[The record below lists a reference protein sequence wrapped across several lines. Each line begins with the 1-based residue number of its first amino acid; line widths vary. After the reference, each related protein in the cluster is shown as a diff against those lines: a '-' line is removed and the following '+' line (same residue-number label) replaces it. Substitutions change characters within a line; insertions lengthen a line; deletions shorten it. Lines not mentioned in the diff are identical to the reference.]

1 MNKCQYCGR
10 LTSKEYCSPRCEQSY
25 YAYLTRVE
33 DWGIYYILGVVASI
47 IILLLPIYFGYYT
60 MFLGIGLLSLG
71 VTVSFMPFPPSFIVR
86 LFGVR
91 RSVKAFRFLGNATAL
106 AGGMVMVLA
115 IVL

>member
-1 MNKCQYCGR
+1 MNRCQYCGR
-10 LTSKEYCSPRCEQSY
+10 PTTGDCCSPRCEQASY
-25 YAYLTRVE
+25 GHLAKVE
-33 DWGIYYILGVVASI
+33 DWGIYYVLGVVASL
-47 IILLLPIYFGYYT
+47 IILLLPVYFGYY
-60 MFLGIGLLSLG
+60 MVFFGIGLLSLG

-106 AGGMVMVLA
+106 VGGTVMVLA